1 MAREITILD
10 VTPNDVNDN
19 IARIAFWFYPPAA
32 NQVPNPG
39 ASSQWR
45 GASATDNAN
54 IQSGAIIEEV
64 RVITFLQNMSLTEI
78 KAYLLTAYNNR
89 AAQLTAKVNPNQF
102 YGANFDGN
110 VWTGI

>member
-19 IARIAFWFYPPAA
+19 VARIAFWFYIPVA
-32 NQVPNPG
+32 NQVPAPG

-45 GASATDNAN
+45 GASASDIAA
-54 IQSGAIIEEV
+54 IQSGAVIEEV
-64 RVITFLQNMSLTEI
+64 RTIVFLQNMTLAEI
-78 KAYLLTAYNNR
+78 KAYMVTAYNAR
-89 AAQLTAKVNPNQF
+89 AAQITAKVNPNQYYGDF
-102 YGANFDGN
+102 YDGS